1 MRIEIF
7 VDGSAEPNPGE
18 IGYAAVLVAFDDDGN
33 MLKRTTRTGYKASGT
48 NNQAEIC
55 AAIIGL
61 QSLTKPTEVT
71 VYSDSQ
77 YLVNVMNDAWKSDK
91 NKDEFRVLRLA
102 TMPHTVRWQW
112 VKGHDGNTFNE
123 MAHNA
128 AQLAIRYKGKA
139 PAESLRERLAAME

>member
-1 MRIEIF
+1 MRIEIY
-7 VDGSAEPNPGE
+7 VDGSCEPNPGE
-18 IGYAAVLVAFDDDGN
+18 MGYAAVLVALDDEGN
-33 MLKRTTRTGYKASGT
+33 LLKRIVRTGYKASGT

-91 NKDEFRVLRLA
+91 NRDEFRVLRLA
-102 TMPHTVRWQW
+102 TMQHTVRWQW
-112 VKGHDGNTFNE
+112 VKGHNGNEFNE

-128 AQLAIRYKGKA
+128 AQLAIRYRGKSPVA
-139 PAESLRERLAAME
+139 NMRERLAELE